1 MVPLQYELF
10 FFVLGGQFTPARGGQ
25 FEPAQGGHIK
35 PARGGQYHRH
45 VQDIPEWLRK
55 EVNLYSVWF
64 PVTFLKEQN
73 NHIYNCR
80 YFNESISTNAF
91 YLEFNGFYD
100 YYREKCFDNPPFKS
114 HL

>member
-45 VQDIPEWLRK
+45 V
-55 EVNLYSVWF
+55 
-64 PVTFLKEQN
+64 
-73 NHIYNCR
+73 H
-80 YFNESISTNAF
+80 
-91 YLEFNGFYD
+91 
-100 YYREKCFDNPPFKS
+100 
-114 HL
+114 